1 MSNARAATSQTHFSG
16 SPADRL
22 PWAALLVLTMAGFIC
37 ILTETLPAGLLPNIS
52 EDLGISEALAG
63 QFVSVFALGSL
74 AAAIPII
81 AATRGWRRRP
91 LLMLC
96 VFGFLVSNSVTAL
109 SSDYALTLA
118 ARFCAGVS
126 SGVVWGM
133 TAGYARRL
141 APASLVGRAMAVVTV
156 GVPLA
161 LTLGVPAG
169 TFLGGILGWRSVFW
183 IMSLLSLILLVW
195 MVWKL
200 PDFPGQAAEQRL
212 PLRKVFI
219 MPGVR
224 PVLFVVLVW
233 VLAHSILYTYIAP
246 FFARAG
252 LAGRIDLALL
262 IFGVTSVVG
271 IWAIGVWID
280 RRLRFLVMISLY
292 GFVLASVLPG
302 IGGDHPVVAYAG
314 IILWGLTYGGAGTLL
329 QTAIADAAGEHA
341 DVAQSM
347 LVTAWNLAIG
357 GGGVIGG
364 IFLETIGVGFS
375 PWALAVL
382 ALLALLVSWRA
393 RKHGF
398 RANRQSAPLLEA
410 KG

>member
-1 MSNARAATSQTHFSG
+1 MRKDMTVPIPNNVCS
-16 SPADRL
+16 SPSDRL
-22 PWAALLVLTMAGFIC
+22 PWAALLILTMAGFIC
-37 ILTETLPAGLLPNIS
+37 ILTETLPAGLLPHIS
-52 EDLGISEALAG
+52 EGLGISEALAG

-74 AAAIPII
+74 AAAIPLIT
-81 AATRGWRRRP
+81 ATRGWRRKP

-96 VFGFLVSNSVTAL
+96 IIGFLVSNSVTAL
-109 SSDYALTLA
+109 SSNYALTLV
-118 ARFCAGVS
+118 ARFLAGVS

-141 APASLVGRAMAVVTV
+141 APESLMGRAMAVVTV

-169 TFLGGILGWRSVFW
+169 TFLGGIMGWRSVFW
-183 IMSLLSLILLVW
+183 IMSLLSLALIAW

-200 PDFPGQAAEQRL
+200 PDFPGQAADKRL
-212 PLRKVFI
+212 PLHKVF
-219 MPGVR
+219 MTPGVR

-246 FFARAG
+246 FLARAG
-252 LAGRIDLALL
+252 LAGRVDLVLL

-280 RRLRFLVMISLY
+280 RRLRSLVIISLY
-292 GFVLASVLPG
+292 GFVLASVLLG
-302 IGGDHPVVAYAG
+302 IGGDHPFVACLGVV
-314 IILWGLTYGGAGTLL
+314 LWGLTYGGAGTLL
-329 QTAIADAAGEHA
+329 QTAIADAAGENA

-364 IFLETIGVGFS
+364 VFLETIGVGFS
-375 PWALAVL
+375 PWALCAL
-382 ALLALLVSWRA
+382 AIMALLVSWRA
-393 RKHGF
+393 KEHGF
-398 RANRQSAPLLEA
+398 RAKRLIQNRSQS
-410 KG
+410 